1 MKINPLIK
9 KENLIQTNPNETI
22 SSLFKRYN
30 HFKKYKKINSLPI
43 IPVLNKNTLVGSITN
58 GDIKNYLANKSLKSN
73 STVKEFMNIKPVKI
87 YESFLKKNFYAK
99 LKKIRS
105 QNKNL
110 IINEIFVVN
119 TKNEFIGILPTKQ
132 KEIDYSLV
140 SDCNTNVIG
149 LGFVGITLAIHLA
162 NKGVT
167 VDGFDKNIK
176 LIADYKKAKISF
188 YEEGLYSNLKKSI
201 SSNNINFNSS
211 FSKLR
216 HNIYIISVGTPVNE
230 KTKQPIYK
238 ELINVL
244 SQIGK
249 KITSQTMIFM
259 RSTIPLGSSR
269 KIFVPLLE
277 KISKLKCGED
287 FFYLMA
293 PERTIEGNALK
304 ELYEIPQIIGGYSDN
319 CLKRGQ
325 NYFNNFCDSVIATE
339 TIEAAELAKL
349 MCNTYRDMN
358 FAFSNEV
365 AMICSNYNIDSNKI
379 IKQTNEGYNRAN
391 IPQPSP
397 GVGGYCLSKDPY
409 LFSTKMQK
417 KFYSPSFGRISR
429 KINKKIEDYPIK
441 IFKEFKEKYLKN
453 KKSINVLVLGLAFKG
468 SPPTSDIRESVS
480 IKLINSIV
488 KFNTKIDAFD
498 NYVLKN
504 DLINYKINIV
514 KFPNNEINPKYDII
528 FSMNN
533 DNKHQELDFSKWLQK
548 NKVKAFFDGWNN
560 FNYLKSLENKNLNYI
575 NLGKNL

>member
-1 MKINPLIK
+1 MKIDLLIK
-9 KENLIQTNPNETI
+9 KENLIKTNPNETI

-30 HFKKYKKINSLPI
+30 RFKKYKKINSLST
-43 IPVLNKNTLVGSITN
+43 IPVISKNSLVGSITN

-73 STVKEFMNIKPVKI
+73 SFVKEFMNTKPVKI
-87 YESFLKKNFYAK
+87 YESFLKENFYSK
-99 LKKIRS
+99 LKEIRN

-110 IINEIFVVN
+110 LINEIFVVN

-132 KEIDYSLV
+132 KSVDFSLL
-140 SDCNTNVIG
+140 SDCNTNIIG

-162 NKGVT
+162 NKGVV
-167 VDGFDKNIK
+167 VDGYDKNIK
-176 LIADYKKAKISF
+176 LISDYKKSKISF

-201 SSNNINFNSS
+201 SSNYINFNSS

-216 HNIYIISVGTPVNE
+216 HNIYIISVGTPVDE
-230 KTKQPIYK
+230 KTKKPIYK
-238 ELINVL
+238 ELLNVL

-249 KITSQTMIFM
+249 NITSQSMIIM

-304 ELYEIPQIIGGYSDN
+304 ELYEIPQIVGGYSDN
-319 CLKRGQ
+319 CSKRGQ
-325 NYFNNFCDSVIATE
+325 NFFNNFCDSVITTE
-339 TIEAAELAKL
+339 KIEAAELAKL
-349 MCNTYRDMN
+349 MCNTYRDMS

-379 IKQTNEGYNRAN
+379 IKQTNEGYIRAS

-409 LFSTKMQK
+409 LFSNKMEK
-417 KFYSPSFGRISR
+417 NFYSPSFGKISR
-429 KINKKIEDYPIK
+429 NINKKIEDYPIK
-441 IFKEFKEKYLKN
+441 IFKKFKKNYLQN
-453 KKSINVLVLGLAFKG
+453 KKIINVLVLGLAFKG
-468 SPPTSDIRESVS
+468 NPPTSDIRESVS
-480 IKLINSIV
+480 IKLIKSIGG
-488 KFNTKIDAFD
+488 FRTKIDAFD
-498 NYVLKN
+498 NYVFKN
-504 DLINYKINIV
+504 NLINYNINLV
-514 KFPNNEINPKYDII
+514 RFPNNEINPKYDII

-533 DNKHQELDFSKWLQK
+533 DNKHQELDFSKWLQR
-548 NKVKAFFDGWNN
+548 NKIKVFFDGWNN
-560 FNYLKSLENKNLNYI
+560 FNHLKNLENKNLNYI